1 LIDVRGDFKQVHKGV
16 IAKVD
21 FLGSERFISFGLLAF
36 CFLCNVFL
44 MWSWWQFLIIGI
56 TIFGF
61 AIGRVL
67 YISDPS
73 MLEIFIENLKYEETK
88 HRYILSTSNIN
99 DIDKKM
105 KKVSVL

>member
-1 LIDVRGDFKQVHKGV
+1 LIDIRGDFKQVHKGV
-16 IAKVD
+16 IAQVD

-67 YISDPS
+67 YKSDPS

-88 HRYILSTSNIN
+88 HRYILSTSNIK
-99 DIDKKM
+99 DIDKKLN
-105 KKVSVL
+105 KVSVL